1 MAMTMKGEVALPADR
16 ATVWAKLNDPE
27 TLKASIPG
35 CLELEKLGDSAFRA
49 TVKLK
54 VGPVSALFKGSVEL
68 TDIDPPN
75 GYRIVGQGEGGIAG
89 FAKGGARVDLCD
101 APDAAGGCLLRYEVE
116 ADVGGKIAQLGS
128 RLINGVASKT
138 AGQFFANFAAAVSK

>member
-1 MAMTMKGEVALPADR
+1 MAMTMTGEVTLHADR
-16 ATVWAKLNDPE
+16 DTVWTKLNDPE
-27 TLKASIPG
+27 ALKAAIPG
-35 CLELEKLGDSAFRA
+35 CQDLEKIGDTAFRA

-54 VGPVSALFKGSVEL
+54 VGPVGAVFKGSVEL

-89 FAKGGARVDLCD
+89 FAKGGARVRLHDIPD
-101 APDAAGGCLLRYEVE
+101 APESCKLEYEVNAE
-116 ADVGGKIAQLGS
+116 VGGKIAQLGS

-138 AGQFFANFAAAVSK
+138 ADQFFNNFAEALK

>member
-1 MAMTMKGEVALPADR
+1 MAMTMTGEVTLHADR
-16 ATVWAKLNDPE
+16 NTVWTKLNDPQA
-27 TLKASIPG
+27 LKAAIPG
-35 CLELEKLGDSAFRA
+35 CQDLEKIGDTTFRA

-54 VGPVSALFKGSVEL
+54 VGPVGAVFKGSVEL

-89 FAKGGARVDLCD
+89 FAKGGARVRLYDIPGSPEICML
-101 APDAAGGCLLRYEVE
+101 AYEVNAE
-116 ADVGGKIAQLGS
+116 VGGKIAQLGN

-138 AGQFFANFAAAVSK
+138 ADQFFNNFAGALK